1 MSYENLAH
9 YVAAIFI
16 KNRLDG
22 LLGPIVGIN
31 HGRKAQ
37 GY

>member
-1 MSYENLAH
+1 MNYDNLAH
-9 YVAAIFI
+9 YVAEIFI

-22 LLGPIVGIN
+22 LLGPIVGIK
-31 HGRKAQ
+31 HGRKAP